1 MFVYFKVDLRLALGS
16 AWAATMPP
24 KAQVSLGLLTRF
36 GRLARNSS
44 LLVSV
49 LRPSPNGRQT
59 RSRTRRRPRA
69 RALFRPRSIRLQ
81 RHCPALGRAEEINH

>member
-1 MFVYFKVDLRLALGS
+1 MPVNFKPDYEAHYQIALGS
-16 AWAATMPP
+16 AFAATIPP
-24 KAQVSLGLLTRF
+24 KAQDSLGLLTRF

-69 RALFRPRSIRLQ
+69 RALLRPRSIRLR
-81 RHCPALGRAEEINH
+81 RH